1 MDLFSFKGLQDIT
14 PPERGCLKAVQNT
27 NERQPHTLLNI
38 HAQQVADTVQYV
50 KVNLPPVRQRN

>member
-1 MDLFSFKGLQDIT
+1 MDLFSFKGLLDIT
-14 PPERGCLKAVQNT
+14 PPQRGCLKAVQDT

-38 HAQQVADTVQYV
+38 HAQVADTVQYV